1 MKAPKICVLRIEGTN
16 CELETALAFKRL
28 GASVEIVHLK
38 QLERAGAGRVKERAG
53 RVKERERR
61 SLEDYDL
68 LVIPGGF
75 SAGDYVRAGA
85 ILAAR
90 LKGALGRE
98 IEGFTESGKPVL
110 GICNGFQVLVELGLL
125 PGFAGATQQQAAL
138 TTNDSARFECRPTLL
153 KHESRGNCVFTQAVE
168 RGSVL
173 KMPCAHAEGKFVVA
187 GREGGGRERER
198 EREREEYLRRL
209 EENDQIVFRYVD
221 PVGNYAGYPWN
232 PNGSLSNIA
241 GICNPEGNIFGLMPH
256 PERAFFAF
264 TDSEWTR
271 ARGREGER
279 RGREGERKGEKEREG
294 RKENGDGRLIFESVL
309 QHFLKDF

>member
-1 MKAPKICVLRIEGTN
+1 MPSNASEAREQRELR
-16 CELETALAFKRL
+16 FH
-28 GASVEIVHLK
+28 AS
-38 QLERAGAGRVKERAG
+38 G
-53 RVKERERR
+53 
-61 SLEDYDL
+61 
-68 LVIPGGF
+68 
-75 SAGDYVRAGA
+75 
-85 ILAAR
+85 
-90 LKGALGRE
+90 
-98 IEGFTESGKPVL
+98 
-110 GICNGFQVLVELGLL
+110 
-125 PGFAGATQQQAAL
+125 
-138 TTNDSARFECRPTLL
+138 
-153 KHESRGNCVFTQAVE
+153 
-168 RGSVL
+168 
-173 KMPCAHAEGKFVVA
+173 
-187 GREGGGRERER
+187 R
-198 EREREEYLRRL
+198 EREREEYLLRL

-271 ARGREGER
+271 ARGRGGER